1 MADVY
6 ISDHGNGYTT
16 SDAVPPLVDGEY
28 FTLHFYPDGG
38 QELLDVRAYD
48 SHDYAVALPP
58 VVNNEISMQF
68 RSAWGN
74 LYVDVYYSGST
85 PPEPPTPTGRG
96 LLWLLMAMKKNNE
109 RRLKPYV
116 RN

>member
-6 ISDHGNGYTT
+6 LNDHGNGYTT
-16 SDAVPPLVDGEY
+16 TDATPPLVDGEV
-28 FTLHFYPDGG
+28 FTVHFYPDAG
-38 QELLDVRAYD
+38 QELLDVRAFD
-48 SHDYAVALPP
+48 SHDYSVALPP
-58 VVNNEISMQF
+58 VVNNSFSMPF

-74 LYVDVYYSGST
+74 LYIDVYYSGST
-85 PPEPPTPTGRG
+85 PPPPEPRTPW
-96 LLWLLMAMKKNNE
+96 WLVIAMKKNNE

>member
-6 ISDHGNGYTT
+6 ISDHGNGHTT

-28 FTLHFYPDGG
+28 FTLHFYPDGDA
-38 QELLDVRAYD
+38 ELLDVRAYD
-48 SHDYAVALPP
+48 SHDYSVALPP
-58 VVNNEISMQF
+58 VVDNELSIAF

-85 PPEPPTPTGRG
+85 PPEPPVERHKF
-96 LLWLLMAMKKNNE
+96 WLIMALKKNNE

>member
-28 FTLHFYPDGG
+28 FTLHFYPDADA
-38 QELLDVRAYD
+38 ELLDVRAYD
-48 SHDYAVALPP
+48 SHDYSVALPP
-58 VVNNEISMQF
+58 VVDNELSMAF

-85 PPEPPTPTGRG
+85 PPEPPVERRKF
-96 LLWLLMAMKKNNE
+96 WLIMALKKNNE